1 MLKCSAICAPPV
13 KSMTTSAPLQN
24 PGQTWRRTKGV
35 LIASAIL
42 GLVATNIAT
51 LISEDAHTASYEAL
65 SSALHALPLA
75 EPILSSLLGSSPSAV
90 RARDVQVATATLAK
104 KHADLE
110 RVVETEVQLRKTL
123 AHDLEATVQLHDNL
137 KREHQ
142 NLNQRHLTLGN
153 EHKALQVENKA
164 HIKKSFDQAS
174 TAKSISARLATRST
188 ANAARNLSSV
198 PAETVPVVGT
208 AIVLAVTAWDL
219 NDACETL
226 KDLNEL
232 NEKFEHPPVSHTKVC
247 GMKVPTQEEALS
259 QIKGNWQAIY
269 DKAAKPLGL
278 DGLQPQ
284 ISLGDGKKWV
294 CSTFGSITGLCP

>member
-1 MLKCSAICAPPV
+1 MLKCCAICAPPV

-35 LIASAIL
+35 LIASAIF
-42 GLVATNIAT
+42 GLVGTNLAT
-51 LISEDAHTASYEAL
+51 LMSEDAHTASYEAL
-65 SSALHALPLA
+65 SSALHALRLG
-75 EPILSSLLGSSPSAV
+75 ELLSNSPSAV
-90 RARDVQVATATLAK
+90 RAKDVQVATATLAK
-104 KHADLE
+104 RLDDL
-110 RVVETEVQLRKTL
+110 RGDHDAEVKLRKTL
-123 AHDLEATVQLHDNL
+123 TRDLEAAVQLHSNL
-137 KREHQ
+137 EREHQ
-142 NLNQRHLTLGN
+142 NLNQRHLTLNN

-232 NEKFEHPPVSHTKVC
+232 NEKFEHPPVGHTKVC
-247 GMKVPTQEEALS
+247 GMTVPTQEEALS

-269 DKAAKPLGL
+269 GKAAKPLGL
-278 DGLQPQ
+278 GGSPLQL
-284 ISLGDGKKWV
+284 SLSEVKKWV
-294 CSTFGSITGLCP
+294 CSPFGNITGLCP